1 MTGNETGPA
10 HRFGVNTRDFH
21 RRDRLFEYGRVR
33 AGCPMEV
40 TMSDTGKRTDA
51 TPHTRLARDDRILI
65 GVLVGVPLVVALLVF
80 SNVAAN
86 HSPRPHD
93 LPIGVVG
100 PPAVADVAR
109 AQLGRV
115 APGGYRI
122 QDYDSLA
129 TARSAIRD
137 RSVYGAF
144 QPAPTA
150 VLLVATAASPAVA
163 ALLQRTFAT
172 ISRTLDRPLIV
183 QDVVPLPASDSTG
196 ATTFSAIL
204 GLVIAGLAGTSLV
217 YTFTRHRG
225 EAVRI
230 LATFVL
236 AVSAGFLTAVVT
248 NLVVAAYPGHF
259 FGVWGV
265 ATLFLLA
272 IGIPIA
278 AFQVL
283 FGVAG
288 GAIGWVLFFVI
299 GNPASG
305 GSSAPELL
313 PGFWRALSQAL
324 PPGAAVTSLRDVV
337 YFDGHG
343 SLHSMIVL
351 AIWAIVGLA
360 VATAV
365 YRLRVHT
372 KPADTSNGEVRVE

>member
-1 MTGNETGPA
+1 MDIFPLHGGNVHGTLGLVSEPA
-10 HRFGVNTRDFH
+10 N
-21 RRDRLFEYGRVR
+21 
-33 AGCPMEV
+33 AP
-40 TMSDTGKRTDA
+40 
-51 TPHTRLARDDRILI
+51 ARHSWLLPDDRKLIIALI
-65 GVLVGVPLVVALLVF
+65 GVLVAVSLLVF

-86 HSPRPHD
+86 HSPKPHN
-93 LPIGVVG
+93 LPLGIVG
-100 PPAVADVAR
+100 PQSVADGAR
-109 AQLGRV
+109 AQLKRV

-122 QDYDSLA
+122 LDYDSL
-129 TARSAIRD
+129 TAAKSAIRH
-137 RSVYGAF
+137 RSIYGAF
-144 QPAPTA
+144 RPAPAA
-150 VLLVATAASPAVA
+150 VLLVASAASPPVA

-172 ISRTLDRPLIV
+172 ISRTSGTPLIV
-183 QDVVPLPASDSTG
+183 QDVKPLPASDSTG

-204 GLVIAGLAGTSLV
+204 GLIIAGLAGTSLV

-225 EAVRI
+225 EGVRV

-236 AVSAGFLTAVVT
+236 AVGAGLLTAVIT
-248 NLVVAAYPGHF
+248 NFVVAAYPRHF
-259 FGVWGV
+259 FAVWGV

-272 IGIPIA
+272 IGMPIA

-288 GAIGWVLFFVI
+288 GAIGWVLFFVV

-351 AIWAIVGLA
+351 ALYALVGFAI
-360 VATAV
+360 ATSAHK
-365 YRLRVHT
+365 LRVHT
-372 KPADTSNGEVRVE
+372 NPPGTNN

>member
-1 MTGNETGPA
+1 MHGSNRRSINSSHVDRTLGFLTEPA
-10 HRFGVNTRDFH
+10 NAPAGNTR
-21 RRDRLFEYGRVR
+21 LI
-33 AGCPMEV
+33 A
-40 TMSDTGKRTDA
+40 
-51 TPHTRLARDDRILI
+51 DDRKLI
-65 GVLVGVPLVVALLVF
+65 AATVGVLVAVSLLVF

-86 HSPRPHD
+86 HSPKPHD
-93 LPIGVVG
+93 LPIGIVG
-100 PPAVADVAR
+100 PPRAADAAR

-115 APGGYRI
+115 APGGFRI
-122 QDYDSLA
+122 QDYNSLA
-129 TARSAIRD
+129 AARSAIRH

-144 QPAPTA
+144 QPAPTG

-163 ALLQRTFAT
+163 ALLQRTFGT
-172 ISRTLDRPLIV
+172 ISRTSGRALIV
-183 QDVVPLPASDSTG
+183 QDVVRLPASDSTG

-204 GLVIAGLAGTSLV
+204 GLILAGLAGTSLV

-230 LATFVL
+230 LATLVL
-236 AVSAGFLTAVVT
+236 AVCAGLLTAVIT
-248 NLVVAAYPGHF
+248 NFVVAAYPGHF

-272 IGIPIA
+272 IGMPIA
-278 AFQVL
+278 AFQML

-313 PGFWRALSQAL
+313 PGFWRVLSQAL

-337 YFDGHG
+337 YFHGHG
-343 SLHSMIVL
+343 STHALIVL
-351 AIWAIVGLA
+351 ALYALVGFA
-360 VATAV
+360 VATGV
-365 YRLRVHT
+365 YRFRAST
-372 KPADTSNGEVRVE
+372 KPAGTNS

>member
-1 MTGNETGPA
+1 MSEPA
-10 HRFGVNTRDFH
+10 KAPARHS
-21 RRDRLFEYGRVR
+21 RLT
-33 AGCPMEV
+33 A
-40 TMSDTGKRTDA
+40 
-51 TPHTRLARDDRILI
+51 DDRKLI
-65 GVLVGVPLVVALLVF
+65 AVNVGVLVAVALLVF

-86 HSPRPHD
+86 HSPKPHN
-93 LPIGVVG
+93 LPIGIVG
-100 PPAVADVAR
+100 PPTVAGAAQ

-122 QDYDSLA
+122 QDYDSLS
-129 TARSAIRD
+129 TAKAAVQH

-150 VLLVATAASPAVA
+150 VLLVATAASPPVA
-163 ALLQRTFAT
+163 ALLQRTFGT

-183 QDVVPLPASDSTG
+183 QDVVPLPTSDSTG

-204 GLVIAGLAGTSLV
+204 GLIIAGLAGTSLV

-225 EAVRI
+225 EALRI

-236 AVSAGFLTAVVT
+236 AVGAGLLTAVIT
-248 NLVVAAYPGHF
+248 NFVVAAYPSHF
-259 FGVWGV
+259 FAVWGV

-272 IGIPIA
+272 IGMPIA

-288 GAIGWVLFFVI
+288 GAIGWLLFFVI

-305 GSSAPELL
+305 GNSAPELL

-324 PPGAAVTSLRDVV
+324 PPGAAATSLRDVV

-343 SLHSMIVL
+343 STHALIVL
-351 AIWAIVGLA
+351 ALYASVGFG

-365 YRLRVHT
+365 YRFRVHS
-372 KPADTSNGEVRVE
+372 AR

>member
-1 MTGNETGPA
+1 MSEHANAPEGHTGLLP
-10 HRFGVNTRDFH
+10 
-21 RRDRLFEYGRVR
+21 
-33 AGCPMEV
+33 
-40 TMSDTGKRTDA
+40 
-51 TPHTRLARDDRILI
+51 DDRKLI
-65 GVLVGVPLVVALLVF
+65 AASVGVLVAVSLLVF

-86 HSPRPHD
+86 HSPKPHN
-93 LPIGVVG
+93 LPIGIVG

-109 AQLGRV
+109 AQLRRV

-122 QDYDSLA
+122 HDYDSLA
-129 TARSAIRD
+129 TAKSAVLH

-163 ALLQRTFAT
+163 ALLQRTFGT
-172 ISRTLDRPLIV
+172 ISRTSGRPLIV
-183 QDVVPLPASDSTG
+183 QDVTPLPASDSTG

-204 GLVIAGLAGTSLV
+204 GLIIAGLAGTSLV
-217 YTFTRHRG
+217 YSFTRHRS
-225 EAVRI
+225 EALRI
-230 LATFVL
+230 VATFVI
-236 AVSAGFLTAVVT
+236 AVAAGLLTAVIT

-272 IGIPIA
+272 IGMPIA
-278 AFQVL
+278 AFQML

-313 PGFWRALSQAL
+313 PTFWRALSQAL

-337 YFDGHG
+337 YFHGHG
-343 SLHSMIVL
+343 STRALIVL
-351 AIWAIVGLA
+351 ALYAIVGFA
-360 VATAV
+360 VAIGV
-365 YRLRVHT
+365 YRFRVRT
-372 KPADTSNGEVRVE
+372 EPARMNN